1 MKHLILTE
9 ILTLLLVAVVILT
22 VFRRLHLPSV
32 LGYLVVGLLAGPVGL
47 GVVPSEDQALLA
59 EFGVVFLLF
68 SLGLEFS
75 LPRVIA
81 MKRAVFGLGG
91 LQVLLTMALFGFG
104 AWQSGLGLGVAIVVG
119 GALALSST
127 ALVIKQLS
135 DQLEWTRPHG
145 HLATGILLFQ
155 DLAAVPLLAL
165 IPLLAATEAPYTVL
179 DVMLALVEGALVLAA
194 VLAAGRWLLRPLLR
208 EIAGA
213 HVPEIFT
220 LAVLL
225 VVLGAAWATSAVGLS
240 LALGAF
246 LAGMLISETEFQ
258 HHVEA
263 DIRPFR
269 DVLLGLFFVTIGMRL
284 DPRLLVDEA
293 ALVALLLAGLLVAK
307 ALVVTVIARRFADDW
322 RVAART
328 GLAVAQGGEF
338 GLAMISL
345 AASSEILAPQTA
357 QPVLAALVLSMLVSP
372 FVIRYNAQLTGRI
385 RSAAD
390 EPLDEMEQEAR
401 ATGLLATREHVVIC
415 GYGRVGQNV
424 ARLLEEEG
432 FEYIALDLDPG
443 RVRRAR
449 KAGSPV
455 FYGDAGKVDILEGV
469 GLAQA
474 NAVVISFPDPPLAV
488 VTVGAIRSLRQDV
501 PILVRTPDDSCFDSL
516 HEAGAS
522 VVVPES
528 IESSLILSA
537 HALNLLAVPLPRI
550 IQRINGI
557 RRNQYLEL
565 RQVFPKDGAAR
576 VAETYGFK
584 ERLGTVSIPPGAF
597 AIGRRLDELALA
609 ETGVMV
615 NAIRRPTSDAVL
627 KEGDVVV
634 LYGSLDGLA
643 RAEARLLIGD
653 GRHRERSAAVKSEH
667 TTVRADEAPP
677 ARRRAHR
684 PDA

>member
-1 MKHLILTE
+1 
-9 ILTLLLVAVVILT
+9 VV
-22 VFRRLHLPSV
+22 
-32 LGYLVVGLLAGPVGL
+32 
-47 GVVPSEDQALLA
+47 
-59 EFGVVFLLF
+59 
-68 SLGLEFS
+68 
-75 LPRVIA
+75 
-81 MKRAVFGLGG
+81 
-91 LQVLLTMALFGFG
+91 
-104 AWQSGLGLGVAIVVG
+104 
-119 GALALSST
+119 
-127 ALVIKQLS
+127 
-135 DQLEWTRPHG
+135 
-145 HLATGILLFQ
+145 
-155 DLAAVPLLAL
+155 
-165 IPLLAATEAPYTVL
+165 
-179 DVMLALVEGALVLAA
+179 LALVQGALVLAA
-194 VLAAGRWLLRPLLR
+194 VLAAGRWLLRPLLQ

-246 LAGMLISETEFQ
+246 LAGMLISETEYQ

-269 DVLLGLFFVTIGMRL
+269 DILLGLFFVTIGMRL
-284 DPRLLVDEA
+284 DLRVLVDEA
-293 ALVALLLAGLLVAK
+293 ALLALLLAGLLVAK
-307 ALVVTVIARRFADDW
+307 ALIVTVIARRFADDW

-328 GLAVAQGGEF
+328 GLTVAQGGEF

-345 AASSEILAPQTA
+345 AASSEILAPQSA

-372 FVIRYNAQLTGRI
+372 LLIRYNAQLTARI

-390 EPLDEMEQEAR
+390 ERVHEALDELEQEAR
-401 ATGLLATREHVVIC
+401 ATGLIATREHVVIC

-449 KAGSPV
+449 KAGTPV
-455 FYGDAGKVDILEGV
+455 FYGDAGKVEILERV

-474 NAVVISFPDPPLAV
+474 SAVVISFPDPPRAV

-557 RRNQYLEL
+557 RGNQYLEL
-565 RQVFPKDGAAR
+565 RQVFPKDRAAR
-576 VAETYGFK
+576 AAGTHAFR
-584 ERLGTVSIPPGAF
+584 ERLGTVSIPPGAY
-597 AIGRRLDELALA
+597 AIGRTLDELGLA

-615 NAIRRPTSDAVL
+615 NALRRDGITGRQPTPDAAV
-627 KEGDVVV
+627 KEGDILV
-634 LYGSLDGLA
+634 LYGTLNGLT

-653 GRHRERSAAVKSEH
+653 GRHREESAARERGRM
-667 TTVRADEAPP
+667 TVRADGAPI
-677 ARRRAHR
+677 AKSRDHS
-684 PDA
+684 PDARS

>member
-1 MKHLILTE
+1 MKHPIFTE
-9 ILTLLLVAVVILT
+9 ILTLLLATVVILT
-22 VFRRLHLPSV
+22 VFRRLRLPSV
-32 LGYLVVGLLAGPVGL
+32 LGYLVVGLLAGPVGF

-75 LPRVIA
+75 LPRVVA
-81 MKRAVFGLGG
+81 MKREVFGLGG
-91 LQVLLTMALFGFG
+91 LQVLLTTALFGLG
-104 AWQSGLGLGVAIVVG
+104 AWHSGLGLGVAIVVG

-135 DQLEWTRPHG
+135 DQLEWGRPHG

-165 IPLLAATEAPYTVL
+165 IPMLAATEAPYTTL
-179 DVMLALVEGALVLAA
+179 DVVLALVPGALVLAA
-194 VLAAGRWLLRPLLR
+194 VLAAGRSLLRPLLQ

-246 LAGMLISETEFQ
+246 LAGMLISETEYQ

-284 DPRLLVDEA
+284 NLWVLVEEA
-293 ALVALLLAGLLVAK
+293 ALMALLLAGLLIAK
-307 ALVVTVIARRFADDW
+307 ALVVTAIARRFANDW

-338 GLAMISL
+338 GLALISL

-372 FVIRYNAQLTGRI
+372 FVIRYNAQLTDRI

-390 EPLDEMEQEAR
+390 KPLAELEQESR
-401 ATGLLATREHVVIC
+401 ATGLIATREHVVVC
-415 GYGRVGQNV
+415 GFGRVGQNV

-455 FYGDAGKVDILEGV
+455 FYGDAGKVEILERV

-474 NAVVISFPDPPLAV
+474 IAVVISFPDPPRAV
-488 VTVGAIRSLRQDV
+488 ATVAAIRSLRGDV

-516 HEAGAS
+516 NEAGAS

-550 IQRINGI
+550 IQRINEI
-557 RRNQYLEL
+557 RGNRYLEL

-576 VAETYGFK
+576 TADTYAFK
-584 ERLGTVSIPPGAF
+584 ERLGTVLIPPGAF
-597 AIGRRLDELALA
+597 AIGRRLDEFELG

-615 NAIRRPTSDAVL
+615 NALRRDGITGRQPTLDAVV
-627 KEGDVVV
+627 KEGDVLV
-634 LYGSLDGLA
+634 LYGSPDGLS

-653 GRHRERSAAVKSEH
+653 SRHR
-667 TTVRADEAPP
+667 
-677 ARRRAHR
+677 
-684 PDA
+684 